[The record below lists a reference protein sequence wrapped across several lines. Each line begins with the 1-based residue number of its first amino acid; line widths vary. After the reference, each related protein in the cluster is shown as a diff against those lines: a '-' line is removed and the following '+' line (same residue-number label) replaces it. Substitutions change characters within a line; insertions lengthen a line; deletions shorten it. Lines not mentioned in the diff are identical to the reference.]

1 MKDTYRFK
9 GLRKKLVDNL
19 YEKGITDKHVLE
31 AFNKVP
37 RHFFLDSAFAE
48 HAYKDKPFPIGDN
61 QTISQP
67 FTVAY
72 QTQILEVKPG
82 NKVLEIGTGSGYQA
96 CILAEMGA
104 KVYTIERIQALY
116 QKTYQLL
123 TDLEYTQIH
132 IYHKDGTLGL
142 PEEAPYDRI
151 LVTAAAPEIPKIY
164 LDQLKINGIMVVPVG
179 SKSFQQMMKV
189 TKTDENDYQ
198 TKAYESFRF
207 VPLIGEEGW
216 KGD

>member
-1 MKDTYRFK
+1 LKDTYRFK

-19 YEKGITDKHVLE
+19 YKKGITDKPVLE

-48 HAYKDKPFPIGDN
+48 HAYEDKPFPIGNN

-96 CILAEMGA
+96 CVLSEMGA
-104 KVYTIERIQALY
+104 KVYTIERIKALY
-116 QKTYQLL
+116 LKTYQLL
-123 TDLEYTQIH
+123 TDMEYTQIQ
-132 IYHKDGTLGL
+132 IYHMDGTLGL

-151 LVTAAAPEIPKIY
+151 LVTAAAPKIPKIY

-216 KGD
+216 KAD

>member
-1 MKDTYRFK
+1 
-9 GLRKKLVDNL
+9 
-19 YEKGITDKHVLE
+19 
-31 AFNKVP
+31 
-37 RHFFLDSAFAE
+37 LDSAFAE
-48 HAYKDKPFPIGDN
+48 HAYEDKPFPIGNN

-72 QTQILEVKPG
+72 QTQILDVKPG

-96 CILAEMGA
+96 CVLSEMGA

-116 QKTYQLL
+116 LKTYQLL
-123 TDLEYTQIH
+123 TDMEYTQIQ
-132 IYHKDGTLGL
+132 IYHMDGTLGL

-151 LVTAAAPEIPKIY
+151 LVTAAAPKIPKIY

-216 KGD
+216 KAD